1 MMKIKY
7 KQKTKD
13 PPSGQTPAP
22 KPRLDEMKTLNLI
35 DALDEQSKNVLNA
48 LVCSVIKTQ
57 KENDNDKMQL
67 IKHRKQLIQAEK
79 KLEDERLAYEK

>member
-1 MMKIKY
+1 
-7 KQKTKD
+7 
-13 PPSGQTPAP
+13 
-22 KPRLDEMKTLNLI
+22 MKTLNLI

-48 LVCSVIKTQ
+48 LVQSVIKTQ

-79 KLEDERLAYEK
+79 KLEGERLAYEKQKMEIMTLKEA

>member
-1 MMKIKY
+1 
-7 KQKTKD
+7 
-13 PPSGQTPAP
+13 
-22 KPRLDEMKTLNLI
+22 MKTLNLI